1 MPATYTSTMIDA
13 NQVYTPPV
21 GGGVFVREV
30 TFEAA
35 TALGLSDVIKMLPV
49 NKGERVVDLQLFT
62 EDLDSGTT
70 IVLDVG
76 DGVDPD
82 RYVDGSTIGQTG
94 GMVRMGQGVAAAA
107 TFNMDYT
114 YPAADT
120 IDVTVAVA
128 PTGDGLGKIKMRAF
142 IVAS

>member
-1 MPATYTSTMIDA
+1 MATYTSTMIDA

-30 TFEAA
+30 TFEAT
-35 TALGLSDVIKMLPV
+35 TALALNDVIELLPI
-49 NKGERVVDLQLFT
+49 NKGERVVDLQLLVD
-62 EDLDSGTT
+62 DLDSGTT

-76 DGVDPD
+76 DGVDRD
-82 RYVDGSTIGQTG
+82 RYIDGSTIGQTG
-94 GMVRMGQGVAAAA
+94 GFVRMGQGVAAAA

-120 IDVTVAVA
+120 IDVLVAVA
-128 PTGDGLGKIKMRAF
+128 PTGGGVGTIKMRAF